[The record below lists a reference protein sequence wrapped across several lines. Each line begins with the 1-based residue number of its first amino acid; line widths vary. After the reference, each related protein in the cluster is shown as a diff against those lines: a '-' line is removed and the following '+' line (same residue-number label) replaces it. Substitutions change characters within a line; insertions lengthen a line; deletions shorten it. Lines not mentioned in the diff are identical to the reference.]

1 MDQNGSGVSEPA
13 SKRNYGII
21 MREYTVFNADQT
33 EDVTLPETEEVLPSN
48 PPQDA
53 TVLTAALA
61 ALPNPPSL
69 SWGHN
74 QAQYRPN
81 DDIIEMPDPKRF
93 YDDQGLMQTFW
104 HELAHA
110 TGHHSR
116 LNRWPDEWSGNVSI
130 HERAAEELVA
140 EITAAMLMTHYN
152 RPVEANADSSAYVAS
167 WRKHLTQHPGH
178 LITAAQQAQR
188 AYDLII
194 GCLQPGDQ
202 VC

>member
-1 MDQNGSGVSEPA
+1 
-13 SKRNYGII
+13 
-21 MREYTVFNADQT
+21 MREYTVFNASQT
-33 EDVTLPETEEVLPSN
+33 EDVTLPEPGEELPPN

-53 TVLTAALA
+53 AVLTAALA
-61 ALPNPPSL
+61 ALPHPPGL

-74 QAQYRPN
+74 QAQYVPAR
-81 DDIIEMPDPKRF
+81 DIIEMPDPRRF

-116 LNRWPDEWSGNVSI
+116 LSRWPEDTIGIVSM

-140 EITAAMLMTHYN
+140 EITAAMLMTHYG
-152 RPVEANADSSAYVAS
+152 RSVESNARSSAYVAS
-167 WRKHLTQHPGH
+167 WRQHLTQHPGH

-188 AYDLII
+188 AYDLIV
-194 GCLQPGDQ
+194 GCLQPAAD

>member
-1 MDQNGSGVSEPA
+1 
-13 SKRNYGII
+13 
-21 MREYTVFNADQT
+21 MREYTIFNASQT
-33 EDVTLPETEEVLPSN
+33 EAVKLPETEEVLPAN

-53 TVLTAALA
+53 AVLTAALA

-69 SWGHN
+69 TWGHN
-74 QAQYRPN
+74 HAQYRPN
-81 DDIIEMPDPKRF
+81 GDIIEMPDPKRF

-116 LNRWPDEWSGNVSI
+116 LNRWPEDLHGKVSM
-130 HERAAEELVA
+130 HERASEELVA

-152 RPVEANADSSAYVAS
+152 QPVEANANSSAYVAS
-167 WRKHLTQHPGH
+167 WRKHLTQNPGH

-188 AYDLII
+188 AYDLIV
-194 GCLQPGDQ
+194 GCLQSETD